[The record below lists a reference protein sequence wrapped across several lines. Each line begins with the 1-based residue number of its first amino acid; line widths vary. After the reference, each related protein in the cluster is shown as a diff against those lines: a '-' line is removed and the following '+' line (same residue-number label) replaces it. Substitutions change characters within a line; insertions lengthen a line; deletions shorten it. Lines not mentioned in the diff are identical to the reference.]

1 MSTQTATQT
10 PTQVQSQTPT
20 QAPAQTPQAALA
32 AAHAEVARLDA
43 RRRDLP
49 TLYSAA
55 VARADGAAMATLRR
69 AAFDLDEHLAA
80 ARIVVARAQVAIAAH
95 AAEVA
100 LAAEDRAQRHSETTR
115 TEGRRALAQ
124 TPHPVPETRADGLA
138 ILARATATK
147 QAIAQAEGA
156 ARAATH
162 EQRQAQM
169 RHAEAQQALQVLLAT
184 TAQRLSVGT
193 GV

>member
-10 PTQVQSQTPT
+10 LTQVQAPT
-20 QAPAQTPQAALA
+20 HAPAQTPQAALA
-32 AAHAEVARLDA
+32 AAQKEVARLVA
-43 RRRDLP
+43 RQRDLP

-55 VARADGAAMATLRR
+55 VDRADGAAMATLRR

-80 ARIVVARAQVAIAAH
+80 ARIVVARAQVAITAH
-95 AAEVA
+95 AVEVA
-100 LAAEDRAQRHSETTR
+100 LAAEDRAQRQSETTR

-138 ILARATATK
+138 VLARATATK

-162 EQRQAQM
+162 DKRQAQM
-169 RHAEAQQALQVLLAT
+169 RHAEMQQALCDLLGT
-184 TAQRLSVGT
+184 TAQRLSVGG